1 MSRFE
6 EAELALVEKLR
17 ALDLSPDMTVN
28 MFNIEDPLNA
38 VGFSQDEIMAVLQAL
53 EQDRILEFVP
63 GNRLRQLRSRSSV
76 LFGAAIYWKF
86 SSPARGRTLKCPF
99 KEDSDEYDFE
109 LSVTRKWWQMAQRA
123 AGRSRL
129 AHERDEFAALP
140 R

>member
-53 EQDRILEFVP
+53 EQDRIVEFVP
-63 GNRLRQLRSRSSV
+63 GNRVRQL
-76 LFGAAIYWKF
+76 K
-86 SSPARGRTLKCPF
+86 P
-99 KEDSDEYDFE
+99 
-109 LSVTRKWWQMAQRA
+109 
-123 AGRSRL
+123 
-129 AHERDEFAALP
+129 LP
-140 R
+140 